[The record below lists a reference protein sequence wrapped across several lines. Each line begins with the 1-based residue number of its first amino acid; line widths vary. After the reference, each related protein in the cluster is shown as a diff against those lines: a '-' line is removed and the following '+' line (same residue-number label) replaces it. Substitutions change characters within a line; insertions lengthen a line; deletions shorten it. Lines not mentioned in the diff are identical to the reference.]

1 MYGQGIV
8 ESGGVTPLFGFSFLN
23 GLNIHIIKKLN

>member
-8 ESGGVTPLFGFSFLN
+8 ESGGATPLFGFSFLN
-23 GLNIHIIKKLN
+23 DLNIHIIEALN